1 MPSPSWRDI
10 SLAACERARI
20 HFREEL
26 AESMKCFDPEVGDSE
41 HLGRYLTEKVFLFL
55 RRYQERKYYNKHL
68 AFTLGY
74 IKLTSIDDREFP
86 DSVADFLRKIS
97 PAFHPK
103 YLMNFGLSCHRFDQ
117 IIGGSIPPSSSFSI
131 SDQIPARSLSDV
143 FIHDLKFNEWI
154 GEMCQA
160 IALRC
165 FETVSPGRKPYHPM
179 PQFDGIPDMPPP
191 QAGVIDDG
199 LFTQV
204 TLVGPNLTEAWNR
217 LPFTRELEDACHPP
231 NWSPAQPGGMYV
243 YHGTTAHLGD
253 EAFISALTDRPFHG
267 LVGKSNPNQITQGK
281 DSIPIVWTSFSPF
294 RAFLWA
300 AFRADVVRD
309 VPGSGT
315 LSNLTSEWTF
325 GEKTYRGVLLLQFTS
340 VQPSPPGCSHYIIP
354 AGQEEHWA
362 TIASA
367 GRVVPADEPTSKLWR
382 RFASIHQQPGDSE
395 WPDVVHGLEL
405 PFSHDSLRRFTRQ
418 CWRTVWFSRGIQELN
433 SRHRKTIAI
442 QYIFE
447 PSLPPPPSRQK
458 SSNRVK
464 VAGAVKRRPARYLK
478 IVGPA
483 MLRYFGIRSFSAAR
497 THQRM

>member
-10 SLAACERARI
+10 PLAACERARI
-20 HFREEL
+20 HFCEEV
-26 AESMKCFDPEVGDSE
+26 AESMKYFDPEVGDSE
-41 HLGRYLTEKVFLFL
+41 HLGRYLTEK
-55 RRYQERKYYNKHL
+55 
-68 AFTLGY
+68 
-74 IKLTSIDDREFP
+74 LTSLDDREFP
-86 DSVADFLRKIS
+86 DSVADFLRTIS

-103 YLMNFGLSCHRFDQ
+103 YLMNFELSCHRFDQ

-131 SDQIPARSLSDV
+131 SNQIPARNLSDV

-154 GEMCQA
+154 AEMCHA

-165 FETVSPGRKPYHPM
+165 FETVSPGNHPM
-179 PQFDGIPDMPPP
+179 PQFDGTPDMPPP

-309 VPGSGT
+309 VPGPGT

-325 GEKTYRGVLLLQFTS
+325 GEKPYRGVLLLQFAS

-382 RFASIHQQPGDSE
+382 RFASIHQQPSDSE

-418 CWRTVWFSRGIQELN
+418 CWRTVWFSGGIQELN

-447 PSLPPPPSRQK
+447 PSLPPTASRQK
-458 SSNRVK
+458 SSNGQCFVTLVLDHSQQQELIRECSS
-464 VAGAVKRRPARYLK
+464 AGY
-478 IVGPA
+478 
-483 MLRYFGIRSFSAAR
+483 
-497 THQRM
+497 